1 MITGNIQAAILV
13 HPRLSK
19 VFLFNNVILQMQ
31 MTVILDEMLSC
42 K

>member
-1 MITGNIQAAILV
+1 MITDNIQAAILV
-13 HPRLSK
+13 HPCLSK
-19 VFLFNNVILQMQ
+19 ISLFNNVNLQMQ